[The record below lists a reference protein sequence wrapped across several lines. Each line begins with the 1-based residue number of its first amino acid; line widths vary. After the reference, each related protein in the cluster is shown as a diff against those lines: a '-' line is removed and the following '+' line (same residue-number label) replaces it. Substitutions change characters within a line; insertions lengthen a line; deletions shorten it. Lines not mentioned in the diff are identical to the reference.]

1 MIRAIGCCVELPV
14 FVKLDVVIERNFSA
28 VEVIY
33 VAASY

>member
-14 FVKLDVVIERNFSA
+14 FVELDVVIERNFST

-33 VAASY
+33 LAASY